1 MFMKRMPCG
10 GVTTKELY
18 IGSII
23 NIHSRQLKLV
33 EYGDLFTRQKF
44 EAASERTFAMIKP
57 DCYTSTG
64 KIIDCILQNGFTISK
79 LKMSKFTQ
87 AQQSDE
93 MYAEHRGK
101 PFF

>member
-1 MFMKRMPCG
+1 
-10 GVTTKELY
+10 
-18 IGSII
+18 
-23 NIHSRQLKLV
+23 
-33 EYGDLFTRQKF
+33 
-44 EAASERTFAMIKP
+44 MIKP

-87 AQQSDE
+87 AQHSDE

-101 PFF
+101 PFFQDMTAYMGSDVVTGMELVKENAVASFRDLIGPTNSQEAKQVAP